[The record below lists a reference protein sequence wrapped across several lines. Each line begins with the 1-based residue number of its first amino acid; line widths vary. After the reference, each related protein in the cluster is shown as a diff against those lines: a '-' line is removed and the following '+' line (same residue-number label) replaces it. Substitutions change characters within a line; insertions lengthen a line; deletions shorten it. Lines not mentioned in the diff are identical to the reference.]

1 MFKLPKIDDVAARLD
16 RLTAQAGDKLKD
28 AKVGELVSKG
38 PVGMVEAAATKLQ
51 GVDWQKTGAQ
61 IQEAGNSAAKTLGDA
76 TGTLATEARAFW
88 DEHGLGTKL
97 TGALSN
103 LNERRIALR
112 EATDGKHIS
121 ELPGMV
127 AAWANQLIEEEGP
140 EAAHDQLVQLKAS
153 LSSAEP
159 IATTHDQKAR
169 SVPRHQGRPDPADK
183 KTASALD
190 TIAAALDSAIALAA
204 GKLKEVD
211 VHAITSQAS
220 GFAWAAGGTVA
231 KGAAD
236 IAKSLGKD
244 GGQGILDQLSKAR
257 QRAGAMIEDVSPQWV
272 TDTYQELK
280 TVMAQASEHAEK
292 ALLGLEDI
300 DKIKGDKNALFDRFT
315 GVLESSRYVT
325 DGQADAISVG
335 FLKEAAGLASGGV
348 GKELVYLRETGE
360 LRVVDL
366 ELAGAR
372 LGVGASQRPF
382 ARSLYGSA
390 DGIKETKFR
399 HTGEVGALIFHAG
412 SGWSD
417 KNPKTNETVRSSH
430 VTLGLGLHA
439 SIPLLAD
446 QSAYSIRET
455 DMALHKLTPDQ
466 QAKIES
472 LLQDVPESSTQWT
485 KTLRKTLGL
494 KSKRPTA

>member
-1 MFKLPKIDDVAARLD
+1 MLKFGLMDVARGLD
-16 RLTAQAGDKLKD
+16 RLTEKAGEKLKD
-28 AKVGELVSKG
+28 ADLGAAINKG
-38 PVGMVEAAATKLQ
+38 PIGLAEAAATQLKE
-51 GVDWQKTGAQ
+51 VDWKKTGDQ
-61 IQEAGNSAAKTLGDA
+61 IQEAGTSAAKTMGDV
-76 TGTLATEARAFW
+76 TGTLTTEARAFW
-88 DEHGLGTKL
+88 NEHGLGTKL

-103 LNERRIALR
+103 LNDRRIALR

-140 EAAHDQLVQLKAS
+140 EAAHDQMVQLKAS
-153 LSSAEP
+153 LSAADP
-159 IATTHDQKAR
+159 IATTHDKKAR
-169 SVPRHQGRPDPADK
+169 SVPRHKGRPDPADK
-183 KTASALD
+183 EAVSSLD

-204 GKLKEVD
+204 AKLKGVD

-231 KGAAD
+231 KGATD
-236 IAKSLGKD
+236 IAKSLGSD

-257 QRAGAMIEDVSPQWV
+257 QSAGKMIEDVSPKWV

-292 ALLGLEDI
+292 ALLGLEDVE
-300 DKIKGDKNALFDRFT
+300 KIKDDKDALFDRFT

-348 GKELVYLRETGE
+348 GKELIYLRETGE
-360 LRVVDL
+360 LRVIDL

-382 ARSLYGSA
+382 ARSHYGSA
-390 DGIKETKFR
+390 DAIKETKFR

-417 KNPKTNETVRSSH
+417 KNPKTKETVRSSH
-430 VTLGLGLHA
+430 VTLGIGLHA

-466 QAKIES
+466 QDKIES
-472 LLQDVPESSTQWT
+472 LLQDVPKSSKQWT
-485 KTLRKTLGL
+485 GTLRRTLGL
-494 KSKRPTA
+494 KSKRPAA